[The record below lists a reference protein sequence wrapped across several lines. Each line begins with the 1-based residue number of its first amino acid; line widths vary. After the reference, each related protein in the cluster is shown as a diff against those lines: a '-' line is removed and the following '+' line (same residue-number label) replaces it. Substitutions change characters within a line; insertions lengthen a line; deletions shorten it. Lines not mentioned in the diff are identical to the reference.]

1 MLPLF
6 FFLLLLYINLFP
18 KFLTLIK
25 KCEFCSQMEN
35 VIELLIYILK
45 GIVIGI
51 VASAPMGPVGIL
63 CIRRTIKKG
72 RSYGIVTGVGAA
84 LSDVF
89 YALLT
94 GYGLSLVSPLT
105 SSENVFWVKLAGCA
119 MLLAFGAYM
128 FRTGPRV
135 DVHPESKTKGSL
147 LRNFIT
153 SFFITL
159 CNPTIIFLFLALFNM
174 LAPFAGADKFVNVV
188 AGYAA
193 IMGGALLWWLG
204 LTYVINKMSNHFG
217 DKGIRNLNRT
227 IGVIVIVFAMV
238 YTLLTLLGISII
250 ETTPV

>member
-1 MLPLF
+1 
-6 FFLLLLYINLFP
+6 
-18 KFLTLIK
+18 
-25 KCEFCSQMEN
+25 MEN
-35 VIELLIYILK
+35 VVDILIYIIK

-72 RSYGIVTGVGAA
+72 RAYGVVTGAGAA

-105 SSENVFWVKLAGCA
+105 SPANVFWVKLVGCA

-135 DVHPESKTKGSL
+135 DVHPESKNKGSL
-147 LRNFIT
+147 FRNFLT

-159 CNPTIIFLFLALFNM
+159 CNPAIIFLFLALFNM
-174 LAPFAGADKFVNVV
+174 MAPFAGADKFVNVV

-217 DKGIRNLNRT
+217 EKGIRNLNRT
-227 IGVIVIVFAMV
+227 IGVIVISFAV
-238 YTLLTLLGISII
+238 IYTLLTIFGVSII
-250 ETTPV
+250 GLDGSH

>member
-1 MLPLF
+1 MFLQYYSYEKF
-6 FFLLLLYINLFP
+6 FSFV
-18 KFLTLIK
+18 K
-25 KCEFCSQMEN
+25 KSEFCSQMEN
-35 VIELLIYILK
+35 VVDLLIYILK

-72 RSYGIVTGVGAA
+72 RAYGIVTGAGAA

-94 GYGLSLVSPLT
+94 GYGLSMISPLT
-105 SSENVFWVKLAGCA
+105 SPANVFWVKIVGGV

-159 CNPTIIFLFLALFNM
+159 CNPAIIFLFLALFNM
-174 LAPFAGADKFVNVV
+174 LAPFAGADKFVNVA

-227 IGVIVIVFAMV
+227 IGAIVIIFAVV
-238 YTLLTLLGISII
+238 YTLLTLLGISLIGP
-250 ETTPV
+250 EPGN